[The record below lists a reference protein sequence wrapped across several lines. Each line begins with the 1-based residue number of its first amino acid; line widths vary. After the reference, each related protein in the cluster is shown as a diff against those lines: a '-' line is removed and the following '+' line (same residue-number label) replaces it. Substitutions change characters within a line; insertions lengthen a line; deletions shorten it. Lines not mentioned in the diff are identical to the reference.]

1 MILRGQ
7 LPGGTRLVELD
18 IAAQMGTSQ
27 GPVREALQ
35 RLEQDGLVERLSRSG
50 TFVTTVSID
59 EMHEIFEVRST
70 IEQFA
75 IRRIVSKVSQAQL
88 AELQSA
94 IELMREAGHANDMV
108 SLVDADMEIHMRL
121 CSWATHPTLLRAWMP
136 LYTQVQRFIVQTH
149 PRYFHNLA
157 ELADRHAP
165 LLEVLHS
172 NDQDAAAQWIHEHIM
187 YIWDRLEHEGES

>member
-7 LPGGTRLVELD
+7 LPSGTRLVELD

-35 RLEQDGLVERLSRSG
+35 RLEQDGLVERQSRSG

-59 EMHEIFEVRST
+59 EVHEIFEVRSM

-75 IRRIVSKVSQAQL
+75 VRRIVSRVSPAQL
-88 AELQSA
+88 DELKSA
-94 IELMREAGHANDMV
+94 IELMRAAGRAGDMV
-108 SLVDADMEIHMRL
+108 ALVDADMEIHLRL
-121 CSWATHPTLLRAWMP
+121 CTWATHPTLLRAWMP

-165 LLEVLHS
+165 LLDVLCG
-172 NDQDAAAQWIHEHIM
+172 DADAAAQWIHDHIM
-187 YIWDRLEHEGES
+187 YIWHRLENEGEM